1 MKEYCIFNKQGEL
14 VFTINTLFGMDIYK
28 DESKYT
34 IIESEKLDSM
44 YSYTL
49 VNGKIIKGNA
59 WPVPEPI
66 NNQQ

>member
-14 VFTINTLFGMDIYK
+14 VFTINTLLGMDIYK

-49 VNGKIIKGNA
+49 VNGEIIKGNP

>member
-14 VFTINTLFGMDIYK
+14 VFTINTLLGMDIYK

-34 IIESEKLDSM
+34 IIESEKLDSI

-49 VNGKIIKGNA
+49 VNGVIVKGEQ
-59 WPVPEPI
+59 WPIPEPPTE
-66 NNQQ
+66 

>member
-14 VFTINTLFGMDIYK
+14 VFTINTLLGMDMYK

-44 YSYTL
+44 YSYSL
-49 VNGKIIKGNA
+49 VDGKIIKGEK
-59 WPVPEPI
+59 WPEPEPI
-66 NNQQ
+66 NN

>member
-14 VFTINTLFGMDIYK
+14 VFTINTLIGMDAYK

-34 IIESEKLDSM
+34 IMYADKLDSM

-49 VNGKIIKGNA
+49 VNGEIIKGES
-59 WPVPEPI
+59 WPIPQEI
-66 NNQQ
+66 NNN